1 MVGTPSEGG
10 TSTYIFFTFKL
21 MFAACLQWFVLH
33 TLTQLLITQCLS
45 SYNSGYCCYYYYFTK
60 PSRWQFEN
68 LCRKSEPVRIR
79 AGTSNQSTPTTQR
92 EEEEEEDDDDNDDND
107 DNDDDDDDD
116 DDDDVDDD
124 DDDNFF
130 FKQKFFNIFFQNKTS
145 KLN

>member
-1 MVGTPSEGG
+1 MTWSANLASSVKQAQMHN
-10 TSTYIFFTFKL
+10 KL
-21 MFAACLQWFVLH
+21 RRCLKPMFQVH
-33 TLTQLLITQCLS
+33 PKGLLITQCLS
-45 SYNSGYCCYYYYFTK
+45 SYNSGYCCYYYYYYFTK

-107 DNDDDDDDD
+107 D
-116 DDDDVDDD
+116 VDD

-130 FKQKFFNIFFQNKTS
+130 SKIFFFKIFFQKFFFSNFFFQKKNLKFFFR
-145 KLN
+145 